1 MNENTYNVTVQKG
14 NEVESINIQL
24 FNESTAKT
32 EAIERFYFDGWH
44 AVSATLKV
52 IN

>member
-14 NEVESINIQL
+14 DEVESINIQS
-24 FNESTAKT
+24 FNESTAKV

-44 AVSATLKV
+44 AVSATLKA